1 MVAEI
6 SRIARKIFNLPPRV
20 TMRSAVYAYKP
31 AGRLPDTKAG
41 TFTRALYDAKGKGW
55 TVISM
60 KNDRKHIFA
69 FES

>member
-1 MVAEI
+1 
-6 SRIARKIFNLPPRV
+6 
-20 TMRSAVYAYKP
+20 MRSAVYAYKP